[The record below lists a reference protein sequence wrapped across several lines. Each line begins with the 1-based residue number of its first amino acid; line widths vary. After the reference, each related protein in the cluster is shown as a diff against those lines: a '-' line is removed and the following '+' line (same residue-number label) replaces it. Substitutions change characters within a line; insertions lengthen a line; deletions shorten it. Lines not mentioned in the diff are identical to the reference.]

1 MSESFKP
8 EARHFL
14 CLAMSPN
21 ESQTTVGLSVMKPS
35 SFTKI
40 NLLQLTEYGFNQ
52 EGVSLTAGFF
62 FGGGGALLSSFPPR
76 KCVPPSAAAV
86 VSQKGMKELREEQ
99 TALT

>member
-62 FGGGGALLSSFPPR
+62 L
-76 KCVPPSAAAV
+76 PPSAAAV

>member
-1 MSESFKP
+1 MSESFKL

-62 FGGGGALLSSFPPR
+62 FFGGGGLCYRLFPPANVCLHR
-76 KCVPPSAAAV
+76 LQQSLVKR
-86 VSQKGMKELREEQ
+86 G
-99 TALT
+99 